1 MMISSVKKPFI
12 NCEQHSNISVV
23 LIFPGLNVEWL
34 LSLSVKRKPDSRA
47 PSKQK
52 NRVLSASTASTDLP
66 SSSNPSLDVL
76 KHMIH
81 EVEHEIEEY
90 ERWTGRKVQG
100 LQNSQGLTGFT
111 LSLVS
116 SLCRLVRYLKEVRLL
131 ESTLLLDWWQSW
143 VGFSPLHLNY
153 CILQIKCSQIWVTL
167 FKMAQLWIICWK
179 GFILLI
185 FSISW

>member
-1 MMISSVKKPFI
+1 MMILSVKNTFYKLWATVKHF
-12 NCEQHSNISVV
+12 CS
-23 LIFPGLNVEWL
+23 LIFLGLNVEWL

-52 NRVLSASTASTDLP
+52 SSMLSASTASTDLP
-66 SSSNPSLDVL
+66 RSSNPSLDVL

-90 ERWTGRKVQG
+90 ERWTGREVQG

-131 ESTLLLDWWQSW
+131 ESTLLLDWWQNW

-153 CILQIKCSQIWVTL
+153 CILQIKYFQ
-167 FKMAQLWIICWK
+167 FE
-179 GFILLI
+179 
-185 FSISW
+185 